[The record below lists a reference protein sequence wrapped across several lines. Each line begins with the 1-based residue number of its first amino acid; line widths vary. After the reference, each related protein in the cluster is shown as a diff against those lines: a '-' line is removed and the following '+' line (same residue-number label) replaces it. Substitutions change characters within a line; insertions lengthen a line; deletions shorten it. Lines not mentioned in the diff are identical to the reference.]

1 MLLYNLKREN
11 LSREGQVRQDDP
23 PPLSK
28 LFRNVPLVNSL
39 EVSPFCG
46 SCFSVFLWFFCF
58 CFSRGPC
65 PERSPASPQ
74 GERLGRSGGR
84 GPRPPLA
91 GFLLPR
97 FAGPLPPRRR
107 RHRSISLGRRKNR
120 DRDRFS
126 VDPSP
131 SLQAPHER
139 QRRFAPI
146 VIIITDRNNPSR

>member
-74 GERLGRSGGR
+74 GERLGRSGGQ

-97 FAGPLPPRRR
+97 FAGPLPPRRLPPRMIRR
-107 RHRSISLGRRKNR
+107 RHPPRLAHFRG
-120 DRDRFS
+120 
-126 VDPSP
+126 
-131 SLQAPHER
+131 
-139 QRRFAPI
+139 
-146 VIIITDRNNPSR
+146 